1 MATPT
6 IPLSGALSIKDL
18 AGNWRAPPSLFDK
31 LTIPDDSA
39 RRYFRI
45 PVEDASLPVESSVR
59 IGPYVETVRL
69 DKSTLTVS
77 YRGPRLSRKVRRR
90 LERMWAD
97 RLERLSWKLMGLSDP
112 RDDPPLY
119 STMTRIPD
127 TAAEPVRA
135 PLWGAFYSGVTS

>member
-31 LTIPDDSA
+31 LTIPDDA
-39 RRYFRI
+39 DRRYFHV
-45 PVEDASLPVESSVR
+45 PVEDAPFPVESNVR
-59 IGPYVETVRL
+59 IGPYVVRL
-69 DKSTLTVS
+69 DQSTLTVS
-77 YRGPRLSRKVRRR
+77 YRGLRLSRKVRRR

-112 RDDPPLY
+112 RDDPPL
-119 STMTRIPD
+119 
-127 TAAEPVRA
+127 
-135 PLWGAFYSGVTS
+135 